1 MRLGIVD
8 ELDPAAALAM
18 AAADLGLAL
27 LEVVGGVRI
36 AQANAAAEWLTGYPE
51 TDLVGRDP
59 SDLLPA
65 AEVARW
71 LREACDEAREPLRP
85 GPART
90 LETPLLRGDGQRAI
104 VTVTVHPIEDRAGC
118 CILSLRRSEIARVA
132 DERLTRSEAR
142 FRALIDGAPQPIW
155 VLDRDR
161 VLYANRACQ
170 EQFEAAGYQAE
181 GWPDPRAYLDP
192 ADVARF
198 EQRCEK
204 LRLATEPPGPAE
216 YRVHRQ
222 DGTTQVLEVS
232 AVAGE
237 LDGCPAVFCFGRD
250 VTERVRRE
258 TRALQADRLSAL
270 GLLAGGMA
278 HAINNPLTYV
288 LLNLD
293 HVAAK
298 RGRVGEEPALVQEM
312 VVRLAEAQGG
322 AERVAEVVRH
332 MRALSRTDE
341 ADQGPVDVAEILR
354 TAIGV
359 VGNEVRHRGTLLADL
374 GEVPLVM
381 GSAPRL
387 EQVFLG
393 LLVQAA
399 RGLPESAANAEIR
412 VVLRQ
417 QRDQVVVELTD
428 AGPPFEPDLV
438 ARVMDPGLGPAPG
451 EAWGWSGLSLGAA
464 IVRSLGGTLGIEP
477 DGAGHNVF
485 RVILP
490 VVRPGVEIS
499 PPSRD
504 RFDSE
509 PPTSLGF
516 RPRVLVIDDDPGVV
530 SALRLM
536 LEGEHEVTTV
546 ASGREALRLLLSE
559 PPFDVVFCDL
569 MMPGVSGM
577 DLFEAVRLN
586 RPGIERRLVFMT
598 GGAFTPE
605 AARFLERVP
614 NGRVEKPFDLARVS
628 RLLRRAVR
636 AAR

>member
-1 MRLGIVD
+1 MKLGIVD

-18 AAADLGLAL
+18 AAADLGVGL
-27 LEVVGGVRI
+27 LEIVGGVRV
-36 AQANAAAEWLTGYPE
+36 AQANAAAEWLTGYAE
-51 TDLVGRDP
+51 ADLVGRDP

-71 LREACDEAREPLRP
+71 LREAGDESFDPLRF

-90 LETPLLRGDGQRAI
+90 LETPLLRRDGQRSI
-104 VTVTVHPIEDRAGC
+104 ISVTVQPVEDRAGC
-118 CILSLRRSEIARVA
+118 CVLSLRRSEIARVA

-170 EQFEAAGYQAE
+170 EQFEPAAYPAE
-181 GWPDPRAYLDP
+181 GWLDPRAHFDP

-204 LRLATEPPGPAE
+204 LRLSAEPPGPAE

-298 RGRVGEEPALVQEM
+298 LGRIGEEPALVQEM
-312 VVRLAEAQGG
+312 VVRLAEAQDG

-354 TAIGV
+354 NAIGV

-399 RGLPESAANAEIR
+399 RGLPESAPNAEIR
-412 VVLRQ
+412 VVLRH

-438 ARVMDPGLGPAPG
+438 AHVMDPGLGPAPG

-464 IVRSLGGTLGIEP
+464 IVRSLGGALNIEP

-485 RVILP
+485 RVSLP
-490 VVRPGVEIS
+490 VARAGVEIS

-559 PPFDVVFCDL
+559 PPYDVVFCDL

>member
-1 MRLGIVD
+1 MKLGEVD
-8 ELDPAAALAM
+8 ELDPAAALAT
-18 AAADLGLAL
+18 AAADLGLGL
-27 LEVVGGVRI
+27 LEVVGGIRV
-36 AQANAAAEWLTGYPE
+36 AQANAGAVWLTGFPE
-51 TDLVGRDP
+51 AELVGRDP
-59 SDLLPA
+59 SELLPA
-65 AEVARW
+65 PEVAQW
-71 LREACDEAREPLRP
+71 LREACSEPPPRG
-85 GPART
+85 GPPRA
-90 LETPLLRGDGQRAI
+90 LETALVRRDGQRAI
-104 VTVTVHPIEDRAGC
+104 VSVVVHPLDDRAGC
-118 CILSLRRSEIARVA
+118 CVLSLRRSEIGRVN

-142 FRALIDGAPQPIW
+142 FRALIDGAPQPIC

-170 EQFEAAGYQAE
+170 EQFEPGAGLAE
-181 GWPDPRAYLDP
+181 GWLDPRALLDP
-192 ADVARF
+192 TDVARF
-198 EQRCEK
+198 EQRCDQ
-204 LRLATEPPGPAE
+204 LRLSAEQPGPAE
-216 YRVHRQ
+216 YRIHRQ

-237 LDGCPAVFCFGRD
+237 LDGRPAVFCFGRD
-250 VTERVRRE
+250 VTDRVRQE

-298 RGRVGEEPALVQEM
+298 LGRVIEEPALVQEM
-312 VVRLAEAQGG
+312 VVRLAEAQDG

-332 MRALSRTDE
+332 MRALSRTDD

-354 TAIGV
+354 NAIGV

-374 GEVPLVM
+374 GEVPLIM

-399 RGLPESAANAEIR
+399 RGLPENARNAEIR

-428 AGPPFEPDLV
+428 AGPPLAAGFL
-438 ARVMDPGLGPAPG
+438 ARVVDPRLGPAPG

-464 IVRSLGGTLGIEP
+464 IVRSLGGNLAIEP
-477 DGAGHNVF
+477 DSSGHNVF
-485 RVILP
+485 RVTLP
-490 VVRPGVEIS
+490 AARPGAEVS

-546 ASGREALRLLLSE
+546 ASGRDALRLLLSD
-559 PPFDVVFCDL
+559 PPYDVVFCDL